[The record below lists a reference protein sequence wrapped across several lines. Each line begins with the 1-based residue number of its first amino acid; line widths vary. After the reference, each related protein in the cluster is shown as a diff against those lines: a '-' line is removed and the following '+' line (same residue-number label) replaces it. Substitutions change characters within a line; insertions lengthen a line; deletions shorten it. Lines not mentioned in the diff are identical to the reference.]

1 MPKYKM
7 RIFVHAEFMK
17 IKQLYPLERKEHRG
31 KKKTGEFVDK
41 KKLHL
46 EFEKADEI
54 QPNIDSSYP
63 PALRRSSTRD

>member
-17 IKQLYPLERKEHRG
+17 IKQLYPLERKEHSG
-31 KKKTGEFVDK
+31 KKKQANSSIR